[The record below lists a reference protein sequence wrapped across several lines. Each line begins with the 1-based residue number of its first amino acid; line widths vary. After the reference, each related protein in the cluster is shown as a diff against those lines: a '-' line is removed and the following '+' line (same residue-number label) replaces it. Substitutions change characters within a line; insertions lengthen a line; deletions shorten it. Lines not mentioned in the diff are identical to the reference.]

1 MEIDMALGCSHLNQI
16 KVARVTTRVCEDCV
30 LTGDAWVHLR
40 MCLTC
45 GHVGC
50 CDSSPNRHATKHFDH
65 TSHPL
70 VRSAEPGEAWIWC
83 YRDQIAA
90 GELEA

>member
-1 MEIDMALGCSHLNQI
+1 MAGTCSHLDQI
-16 KVARVTTRVCEDCV
+16 KVLDTDKDYCEECV
-30 LTGDAWVHLR
+30 QTGDSWVHLR

-50 CDSSPNRHATKHFDH
+50 CDSSPNQHASKHFR
-65 TSHPL
+65 SSNHPL
-70 VRSAEPGEAWIWC
+70 IRSLEAGEMWTWC
-83 YRDQIAA
+83 YVDEVVP

>member
-1 MEIDMALGCSHLNQI
+1 MPAECSHLSQI
-16 KVARVTTRVCEDCV
+16 KVTHTDKHVCEDCIV
-30 LTGDAWVHLR
+30 TGDEWLHLR

-50 CDSSPNRHATKHFDH
+50 CDSSPNQHATKHFRH
-65 TSHPL
+65 TQHPL
-70 VRSAEPGEAWIWC
+70 VRSAEPGETWTWC
-83 YRDQIAA
+83 YLDQIEP